1 MRLQMPKLPC
11 IMPRAKVGDVVYYI
25 SPDNCYAVRR
35 ASVVEIQRSGNEY
48 RQVMSN
54 GDVVVKDAHSVEDY
68 STFASRDDAVQ
79 FILANLV
86 ERINGHKTRIATL
99 QHELGVSER
108 VLATLRKQYPDLPAE
123 RPRPTKSTIDYQNS
137 EFNGPK

>member
-1 MRLQMPKLPC
+1 MRLQMSELPC
-11 IMPRAKVGDVVYYI
+11 FMPRAKVGDVVYYN
-25 SPDNCYAVRR
+25 SPNNRYAVKR
-35 ASVVEIQRSGNEY
+35 ATVVDIQRLGSEY

-86 ERINGHKTRIATL
+86 ELINDHKTRIATL
-99 QHELGVSER
+99 QYELDVSER
-108 VLATLRKQYPDLPAE
+108 VLSTLQKQYPDLPSE
-123 RPRPTKSTIDYQNS
+123 RPQPAKNTIDYRNS
-137 EFNGPK
+137 EFDGPK

>member
-1 MRLQMPKLPC
+1 MPELPC
-11 IMPRAKVGDVVYYI
+11 FKPRAKVGDVVYYI

-68 STFASRDDAVQ
+68 STFASRDDAVR

-86 ERINGHKTRIATL
+86 ERINDHKTRIATL
-99 QHELGVSER
+99 QHELDLNER
-108 VLATLRKQYPDLPAE
+108 VLATLRRQYPDLPAE
-123 RPRPTKSTIDYQNS
+123 RPLTMKSTIDYQN
-137 EFNGPK
+137 